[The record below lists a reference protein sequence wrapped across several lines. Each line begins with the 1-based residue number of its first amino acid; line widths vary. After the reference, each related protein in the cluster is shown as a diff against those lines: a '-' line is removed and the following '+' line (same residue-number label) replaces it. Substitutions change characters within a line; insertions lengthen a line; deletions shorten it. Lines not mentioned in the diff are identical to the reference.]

1 MENKISVIVSDLGN
15 VLIPFDYDT
24 ALRKLDKIEDGLGGK
39 FWKYYLDNY
48 DIHRKFERG
57 DLPEEEFL
65 DIMLKAVD
73 NKIDK
78 KTFCEY
84 YSHVFTE
91 NKEVTA
97 LLPLLKEKYTLVL
110 LSNTNSIHREYGWK
124 NYDFLKYF
132 DKLVL
137 SHEANALKPEE
148 KIYRTVEAFTQ
159 KPSGEHLFID
169 DVAEYAEGAVK
180 CGWDAIQFINAEQL
194 KKELNNRNII

>member
-24 ALRKLDKIEDGLGGK
+24 ALRKLDKIEDGLGAK